1 MLRIDGISDEPFQL
15 HKLAIEGSADLAEM
29 TLIWRETQNFWFMNL
44 TWGSFSVQGIRVCH
58 LPNILT
64 QFANILPFGIAIYST
79 NGQDPF
85 LLQSFS
91 NGTTALILLNSTE
104 VAEYEAIYG

>member
-1 MLRIDGISDEPFQL
+1 MQQIDGISDEPSQL
-15 HKLAIEGSADLAEM
+15 HKLAIEGSGTLAEM
-29 TLIWRETQNFWFMNL
+29 TLIWRDTQNSWFMNL
-44 TWGSFSVQGIRVCH
+44 TWGSFSVQCVRVCH

-64 QFANILPFGIAIYST
+64 QFANILPFGISIYST

-91 NGTTALILLNSTE
+91 NGTTSLFVLNSAE
-104 VAEYEAIYG
+104 VAELEATYG